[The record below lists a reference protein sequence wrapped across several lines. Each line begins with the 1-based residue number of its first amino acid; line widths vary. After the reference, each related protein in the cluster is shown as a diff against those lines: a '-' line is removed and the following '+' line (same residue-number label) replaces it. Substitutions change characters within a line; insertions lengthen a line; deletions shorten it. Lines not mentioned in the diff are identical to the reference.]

1 MKKVILNL
9 INVLFEKVVK
19 NLNKITKFK
28 LT

>member
-19 NLNKITKFK
+19 NLNKIKKFK